1 MAGEDAGE
9 QAGRGAGVAEFQHV
23 GGLVAAADAETAHA
37 PQGRVALMG
46 DLCAQRPERRGRGQH
61 VLALQQAAHRGLA
74 QGQGAEDQG
83 PV

>member
-1 MAGEDAGE
+1 
-9 QAGRGAGVAEFQHV
+9 
-23 GGLVAAADAETAHA
+23 
-37 PQGRVALMG
+37 MG
-46 DLCAQRPERRGRGQH
+46 DLCAQRPQRRGGGQH